1 MNTSI
6 HSKIAHQLISIF
18 REVGRFALP
27 SYCTICDNEVDTP
40 GICYECWPQLNLI
53 TDNACLHCGSR
64 FEYRSPLVTCGDCLR
79 DPPDFDDAIATAAY
93 SGIMKDMVIALK
105 HGDRL
110 DIAPVLAKIM
120 APKMLPLL
128 NEADFILPLPLH
140 RRRFFK
146 RRFNQSAEL
155 ARHLMIFGNISM
167 DKLNTR
173 ILIRHKST
181 SPQGHK
187 SKSQRISAMRG
198 AFSVPDD
205 QIEMINDK
213 HIIIID
219 DVMTT
224 GASLSSAARALKK
237 KGAKRVSA
245 CVAARVC

>member
-1 MNTSI
+1 MEI
-6 HSKIAHQLISIF
+6 
-18 REVGRFALP
+18 GRFAVP
-27 SYCTICDNEVDTP
+27 SYCAICENEVDRP
-40 GICYECWPQLNLI
+40 GICYECWPKLNLI
-53 TDNACLHCGSR
+53 TENACLHCGSR
-64 FEYRSPLVTCGDCLR
+64 FEYRSPLVKCGECLR
-79 DPPDFDDAIATAAY
+79 DPPDFDDAIATATY

-128 NEADFILPLPLH
+128 KEADFILPLPLH
-140 RRRFFK
+140 RRRFFR

-155 ARHLMIFGNISM
+155 ARHLMAFGKIPM
-167 DKLNTR
+167 DKLNTQ

-205 QIEMINDK
+205 QIEMIKDK
-213 HIIIID
+213 HIVIID
-219 DVMTT
+219 DVLTT